1 MNKIA
6 SLAIL
11 FFCFTLSFYAQK
23 KNKNVLKP
31 YKIGFLYNYGTDENF
46 IFNDKDYSYSTNT
59 FKGQAFYQLGNWKN
73 LKLELIVQPQIKVLK
88 HQLLNEFFVLESDE
102 NYQ

>member
-1 MNKIA
+1 M
-6 SLAIL
+6 
-11 FFCFTLSFYAQK
+11 
-23 KNKNVLKP
+23 
-31 YKIGFLYNYGTDENF
+31 
-46 IFNDKDYSYSTNT
+46 YSTNT
-59 FKGQAFYQLGNWKN
+59 FKRQAFYQLGNWKN